1 MHMIRNSDD
10 TGGAGMSL
18 REQLLKAGLVN
29 KKQAKK
35 AENQSRQQEHNAK
48 KNKSA
53 ALELESQREEE
64 LRLIEQQRLE
74 KQQQDLELNR
84 QRERIRIDRENV
96 LRCRQ
101 LMNSNGL
108 NERSAQERYYFLEA
122 GRYVRKIQVT
132 AWQREMLA
140 RGRLAIGRA
149 YEHLDDFLILPYDV
163 AQTVLQLNPE
173 MVLTLHSAI
182 SDDVEV
188 SDAE

>member
-1 MHMIRNSDD
+1 
-10 TGGAGMSL
+10 MSL

-35 AENQSRQQEHNAK
+35 AENQVRQQEHNAK
-48 KNKSA
+48 KNKSVA
-53 ALELESQREEE
+53 RELQSQRDEE
-64 LRLIEQQRLE
+64 LHVIEEQRKA
-74 KQQQDLELNR
+74 KQQQDLELNL
-84 QRERIRIDRENV
+84 QRERMRVERENV

-108 NERSAQERYYFLEA
+108 NERAAQDRYYFLEA
-122 GRYVRKIQVT
+122 GRFVRKVQVT

-140 RGRLAIGRA
+140 RGRLAIGRV
-149 YEHLDDFLILPYDV
+149 YEHLDEFVILPYDV

-173 MVLTLHSAI
+173 MVLTLHPPV

>member
-1 MHMIRNSDD
+1 MIRDSDE
-10 TGGAGMSL
+10 TGGASMSL

-53 ALELESQREEE
+53 ALELESQRQEE
-64 LRLIEQQRLE
+64 LRLIEEQRLA
-74 KQQQDLELNR
+74 KQQQDLELNLK
-84 QRERIRIDRENV
+84 RERMRIERENV

-122 GRYVRKIQVT
+122 GRFVRKVQVT

-140 RGRLAIGRA
+140 RGRLAIGRV
-149 YEHLDDFLILPYDV
+149 YEHLDDFVILPYDV

-173 MVLTLHSAI
+173 MVLTLHSPV
-182 SDDVEV
+182 SDDAEV
-188 SDAE
+188 SDVE